1 MSKNLHYNKKIKEE
15 TEAFQ
20 KMIENY
26 TTKLKKEYEKK
37 LLNTQIA
44 LLEIIAEGEE
54 LNIIELKE
62 KYLQTKKK
70 QKSKKETSTTSLT
83 SENLLEKTKLNGIT
97 YYYDNKEGGNVYNNN
112 SVVVGLFKDGK
123 INLKSTKT

>member
-54 LNIIELKE
+54 LNIIELK
-62 KYLQTKKK
+62 KYLQTKRNKNQKK
-70 QKSKKETSTTSLT
+70 KH
-83 SENLLEKTKLNGIT
+83 LLLH
-97 YYYDNKEGGNVYNNN
+97 
-112 SVVVGLFKDGK
+112 
-123 INLKSTKT
+123 